1 MTRTV
6 VEQITQAGV
15 QKLRFSGTAPGRYL
29 TRAALAGAFIFVGAL
44 LSSLCAAWFYDT
56 NLPLAK
62 LLGALAFSAALTLIV
77 LLGGELFTGCIL
89 VMSVSLYDGRVRL
102 AGTLRVWALA

>member
-62 LLGALAFSAALTLIV
+62 LLGPSLPLSPSLSCWV
-77 LLGGELFTGCIL
+77 
-89 VMSVSLYDGRVRL
+89 VSCSPAVS
-102 AGTLRVWALA
+102 WS

>member
-15 QKLRFSGTAPGRYL
+15 QKLRFSGAAPGRYL

-44 LSSLCAAWFYDT
+44 LSSLCAAWFYDA

-62 LLGALAFSAALTLIV
+62 RWGPWPSLPLSPSLSCWA
-77 LLGGELFTGCIL
+77 
-89 VMSVSLYDGRVRL
+89 VSCSPAVP
-102 AGTLRVWALA
+102 WS

>member
-44 LSSLCAAWFYDT
+44 LSSL
-56 NLPLAK
+56 
-62 LLGALAFSAALTLIV
+62 
-77 LLGGELFTGCIL
+77 
-89 VMSVSLYDGRVRL
+89 
-102 AGTLRVWALA
+102 

>member
-15 QKLRFSGTAPGRYL
+15 QKLRFSGAAPGRYL

-44 LSSLCAAWFYDT
+44 LSSLCAAWFYDA
-56 NLPLAK
+56 NSLLPSCWGPRFLPLSPSLSCWA
-62 LLGALAFSAALTLIV
+62 
-77 LLGGELFTGCIL
+77 
-89 VMSVSLYDGRVRL
+89 VSCSPAVP
-102 AGTLRVWALA
+102 WS

>member
-62 LLGALAFSAALTLIV
+62 LLG
-77 LLGGELFTGCIL
+77 GERQHRRG
-89 VMSVSLYDGRVRL
+89 YGHGEHAQVRL
-102 AGTLRVWALA
+102 

>member
-15 QKLRFSGTAPGRYL
+15 QKLRFSGAAPGRYL

-44 LSSLCAAWFYDT
+44 LSSLGQSPSGQAAGG
-56 NLPLAK
+56 PG
-62 LLGALAFSAALTLIV
+62 LLCRSHPHGPA
-77 LLGGELFTGCIL
+77 
-89 VMSVSLYDGRVRL
+89 GR
-102 AGTLRVWALA
+102 

>member
-29 TRAALAGAFIFVGAL
+29 TRRPGGAFIFVGAL

-62 LLGALAFSAALTLIV
+62 LLGPWPSLPLSPSLSCWV
-77 LLGGELFTGCIL
+77 
-89 VMSVSLYDGRVRL
+89 VSCSPAVS
-102 AGTLRVWALA
+102 WS

>member
-15 QKLRFSGTAPGRYL
+15 PKLRDSGAAPGRYL

-44 LSSLCAAWFYDT
+44 LSASAPPGSTTPISLWPNCWGPWPS
-56 NLPLAK
+56 LPLSPSSSCWA
-62 LLGALAFSAALTLIV
+62 
-77 LLGGELFTGCIL
+77 
-89 VMSVSLYDGRVRL
+89 VSCSPAVP
-102 AGTLRVWALA
+102 WS